1 MCACEYDADGGEGK
15 DSEDGGG
22 SGGNHGFAVSASP
35 LVEEDEEEEEE
46 EEGEEEMEE
55 GGGGEGD
62 DRLSQLPDDVRER
75 LVSLCQ
81 EKYVHDFMFIDT
93 HTCMYMCVYIKYYTC
108 LVYH

>member
-1 MCACEYDADGGEGK
+1 MCACEYDADGEEGK
-15 DSEDGGG
+15 DSENGGG

-35 LVEEDEEEEEE
+35 LVEEDEEEEE

-81 EKYVHDFMFIDT
+81 EKYVHDFVFIDT
-93 HTCMYMCVYIKYYTC
+93 
-108 LVYH
+108 L